1 MTRVDESEQGRFFLL
16 TQKLDFDLEMGKL
29 FSRDSFAKNDGIF
42 INWSGNLFEKL
53 FCDISLSRQGM
64 EKLGAKFNED
74 LSVKM
79 F

>member
-53 FCDISLSRQGM
+53 FCDISLSPAREWKSWAQSLM
-64 EKLGAKFNED
+64 KIYR
-74 LSVKM
+74 
-79 F
+79 